1 MEKKITTGDI
11 LSKLDRY
18 KYEIFMLIIIIILAS
33 IAKAIFNIILDYRII
48 ILVIGLLWY
57 LGYMKSIQAKVK
69 NQLKLL
75 SSQISNPL
83 KSK

>member
-18 KYEIFMLIIIIILAS
+18 KYEIIMLIIIIIFGS

-57 LGYMKSIQAKVK
+57 LGYMNSIQAKVK
-69 NQLKLL
+69 NHLRLL
-75 SSQISNPL
+75 HNQISNPL
-83 KSK
+83 KLK

>member
-1 MEKKITTGDI
+1 MEKKITTEDI

-18 KYEIFMLIIIIILAS
+18 KYEIIMLIIIIILAS

-57 LGYMKSIQAKVK
+57 LGYMNSIQTKVK
-69 NQLKLL
+69 DQLMLL
-75 SSQISNPL
+75 SNQISNPL
-83 KSK
+83 K

>member
-18 KYEIFMLIIIIILAS
+18 KYEIVMLIIIIILAS

-48 ILVIGLLWY
+48 IIVIGLLWY
-57 LGYMKSIQAKVK
+57 LGYMNTLQTKVK
-69 NQLKLL
+69 HHLRLL
-75 SSQISNPL
+75 HNQISIPL
-83 KSK
+83 QS

>member
-18 KYEIFMLIIIIILAS
+18 KYEIIMLIIIIIFGS

-57 LGYMKSIQAKVK
+57 LGYMNSIQVRVK
-69 NQLKLL
+69 DQLRFL
-75 SSQISNPL
+75 SNQISNPL

>member
-1 MEKKITTGDI
+1 MEKKITTEDI

-18 KYEIFMLIIIIILAS
+18 KYEIIMLIIIIIFGS

-48 ILVIGLLWY
+48 IIVIGLLWY
-57 LGYMKSIQAKVK
+57 LGYMNSIQAKVK
-69 NQLKLL
+69 DQLMLL
-75 SSQISNPL
+75 SSQFSNPL

>member
-11 LSKLDRY
+11 LSKFNLY
-18 KYEIFMLIIIIILAS
+18 KYEIIMLIIIIILAT

-57 LGYMKSIQAKVK
+57 LGYMNSIQAKVK
-69 NQLKLL
+69 DQLMLL
-75 SSQISNPL
+75 SSQFSNPL

>member
-11 LSKLDRY
+11 LSKLDLY
-18 KYEIFMLIIIIILAS
+18 KYEIIMLIIIIILAS

-48 ILVIGLLWY
+48 IIVIGLLWY
-57 LGYMKSIQAKVK
+57 LGYMNSIQAKVK
-69 NQLKLL
+69 DQLMLL
-75 SSQISNPL
+75 SSQFSNPL

>member
-18 KYEIFMLIIIIILAS
+18 KYEIIMLIIIIILAS

-57 LGYMKSIQAKVK
+57 LGYMNSIQTKVK
-69 NQLKLL
+69 DQLMLL
-75 SSQISNPL
+75 SNQISNPL
-83 KSK
+83 K

>member
-18 KYEIFMLIIIIILAS
+18 KYEIIMLIIIIILAS

-48 ILVIGLLWY
+48 ILLIGILWY
-57 LGYMKSIQAKVK
+57 LGYMNTLQSKVK
-69 NQLKLL
+69 YHLRFL
-75 SSQISNPL
+75 SNQISNPL
-83 KSK
+83 KSQ

>member
-18 KYEIFMLIIIIILAS
+18 KYEIIMLIIIIIFGS

-48 ILVIGLLWY
+48 IIVIGLLWY
-57 LGYMKSIQAKVK
+57 LGYMNSIQKKVK
-69 NQLKLL
+69 DQLMLL
-75 SSQISNPL
+75 SSQFSNPL

>member
-11 LSKLDRY
+11 LSKFNLY
-18 KYEIFMLIIIIILAS
+18 KYEIIMLIIIIILAS

-57 LGYMKSIQAKVK
+57 LGYMNSIQTKVK
-69 NQLKLL
+69 DQLMLL
-75 SSQISNPL
+75 SNQISNPL
-83 KSK
+83 K

>member
-18 KYEIFMLIIIIILAS
+18 KYEIIMLIIIIILAS

-57 LGYMKSIQAKVK
+57 LGYMNSIQTKVK
-69 NQLKLL
+69 DQLMLL
-75 SSQISNPL
+75 SNQISNPL

>member
-18 KYEIFMLIIIIILAS
+18 KYEIIMLIIIIILAS

-48 ILVIGLLWY
+48 IIVIGLLWY
-57 LGYMKSIQAKVK
+57 LGYMNSIQTKVK
-69 NQLKLL
+69 DQLMLL
-75 SSQISNPL
+75 SSQFSNPL

>member
-18 KYEIFMLIIIIILAS
+18 KYEIIMLIIIIIFGS

-48 ILVIGLLWY
+48 IIVIGLLWY
-57 LGYMKSIQAKVK
+57 LGYMNSIQAKVK
-69 NQLKLL
+69 DQLMLL
-75 SSQISNPL
+75 SSQFSNPL

>member
-11 LSKLDRY
+11 LSKFNLY
-18 KYEIFMLIIIIILAS
+18 KYEIIMLIIIIIFGS

-57 LGYMKSIQAKVK
+57 LGYMNSIQTKVK
-69 NQLKLL
+69 DQLMLL
-75 SSQISNPL
+75 SNQISNPL
-83 KSK
+83 K